1 MDKIMVGMR
10 SLGKGVLALGIMAGA
25 LSLPALGQSGGSEVD
40 QLKTRLE
47 ALEREVTDMRSGAI
61 SIMPNLSPEAQGD
74 PTLSTILVRLDQM
87 ETQIRE
93 LTGQIEEIQFKIQ
106 QNATEISAL
115 NEDVDY
121 RLRAL
126 EGGAPASRPAAT
138 RPTLPAASA
147 QTNSGS
153 SSSERSASGPGV
165 PYALGDSAADI
176 KAEYDAALALVR
188 SGDYARAEAA
198 MKAFVADHKDSE
210 FASNAQ
216 YWLGEVYYTQG
227 RYTDAASAFL
237 EGVKAYPNGNKAAD
251 SMLKLGM
258 SLAALGQTKEACTTF
273 TEITRRYPNAPQTII
288 QNARNEK
295 AKAGCY

>member
-1 MDKIMVGMR
+1 MVGMR
-10 SLGKGVLALGIMAGA
+10 SVGKGVLALGVMASV
-25 LSLPALGQSGGSEVD
+25 LSLPALGQSGDAEVD
-40 QLKTRLE
+40 QLKYRLE

-61 SIMPNLSPEAQGD
+61 SITPNLSAEAQGD
-74 PTLSTILVRLDQM
+74 PTLSTILVRLDQL
-87 ETQIRE
+87 ETQISE
-93 LTGQIEEIQFKIQ
+93 LTGQLEEIQFRIQ

-115 NEDVDY
+115 GEDVDY

-126 EGGAPASRPAAT
+126 EGGAPASRPASS
-138 RPTLPAASA
+138 RPNFP
-147 QTNSGS
+147 S
-153 SSSERSASGPGV
+153 SSVDVGPATTATQGPSVSGPGV
-165 PYALGDSAADI
+165 PYAIGDGSGDV
-176 KAEYDAALALVR
+176 KAEYDAALALLR
-188 SGDYARAEAA
+188 SGDYVRAEAA
-198 MKAFVADHKDSE
+198 MKAFVAEHKDSE

-227 RYTDAASAFL
+227 RYKDAAEAFL
-237 EGVKAYPNGNKAAD
+237 GGVKAYPNGSKAAD